1 MRIAIIGTGIA
12 GLTVAH
18 HLYPRHQLSL
28 FERRSRIGGH
38 VHTVAAQMPDRTYH
52 VDTGFI
58 VFSPVT
64 FPNFSRLLNRL
75 GVSTRETEMSFGV
88 RHDPGGIEYGGASPL
103 ALFGQH
109 RNLLR
114 PAFLRMLYDINRFN
128 REFNPPSRRREID
141 DGPVADYLARRG
153 YRSEFLD
160 YYLVPLGSA
169 LWSAPPAAFR
179 QFPAPFVIR
188 FLRNHRLLQ
197 IGRRPRYRFVEGGS
211 VNYVNALVA
220 PFSERIRAN
229 CRVRRIRRE
238 PDFVEIESENGGR
251 ERFDQVVIATHADEA
266 LGLLDDPCPLER
278 EILGNFP
285 YQPNSAVLHTEPSV
299 LPRRRRA
306 WSGWNLH
313 VPVDGAD
320 RVRITYNMNI
330 LQKIP
335 GPHVFNV
342 TLNDPGTIPA
352 EKTLGRFT
360 YRHPQYG
367 PGAEAAQRRH
377 HELIGLRRTSYCGA
391 YWGFGFHEDAVNSA
405 LAVVQALSRR

>member
-18 HLYPRHQLSL
+18 HLYPRYQVSL

-38 VHTVAAQMPDRTYH
+38 VHTVAAQMQDRTYH
-52 VDTGFI
+52 IDTGFI

-64 FPNFSRLLNRL
+64 FPNFSHLLKRL
-75 GVSTRETEMSFGV
+75 GVPTRATEMSFGV
-88 RHDPGGIEYGGASPL
+88 RHDPSGIEYSGASLP
-103 ALFGQH
+103 ALFGQR

-114 PAFLRMLYDINRFN
+114 PAFLRMLYDIHRFN
-128 REFNPPSRRREID
+128 REFKPPSRTVEIG
-141 DGPVADYLARRG
+141 DGPVAECLARRG
-153 YRSEFLD
+153 YRTEFLEH
-160 YYLVPLGSA
+160 YLVPLGSA

-179 QFPAPFVIR
+179 QFPADFVIR

-197 IGRRPRYRFVEGGS
+197 TGRRPRYRFVEGGS
-211 VNYVNALVA
+211 VNYLNALAA

-229 CRVRRIRRE
+229 CRVRRVHRKL
-238 PDFVEIESENGGR
+238 DFVEIEAVDGR
-251 ERFDQVVIATHADEA
+251 REQFDQVVIATHADEA
-266 LGLLDDPCPLER
+266 LRLLEDPCPLER

-285 YQPNSAVLHTEPSV
+285 YQPNSVVLHTETSV

-306 WSGWNLH
+306 WAGWNLH
-313 VPVDGAD
+313 VPVDDAD

-330 LQKIP
+330 LQKVP

-342 TLNDPGTIPA
+342 TLNDPGNIPA
-352 EKTLGRFT
+352 AKTLGRYT
-360 YRHPQYG
+360 YRHPQFG

-377 HELIGLRRTSYCGA
+377 PELIGQRRTSYCGA

-405 LAVVQALSRR
+405 LAVVKALSRR